1 MEIGMRYLIPALA
14 LLLPLW
20 TQAADDTGKGL
31 TERVASAVF
40 TATEKALVEEFY
52 GKPVADG
59 EKGESEDGDGK
70 SSKNGKGGKSKK
82 MPHGLAK
89 RDSLPPGLEKQLQ
102 KNGTLPPGLAKRD
115 LPSDLARRMPAR
127 NDGTETVV
135 VDSDVVLIEAATG
148 VVLDILRGVAGS
160 DR

>member
-1 MEIGMRYLIPALA
+1 MRYLITTLA
-14 LLLPLW
+14 LLLPLSI
-20 TQAADDTGKGL
+20 QAADEPGKDL
-31 TERVASAVF
+31 AERVTSAVF
-40 TATEKALVEEFY
+40 TATEKTLVEEFF
-52 GKPVADG
+52 GKPAAVE

-82 MPHGLAK
+82 MPQGLAK

-115 LPSDLARRMPAR
+115 LPPDLARRMPAR
-127 NDGTETVV
+127 NDGTETVI
-135 VDSDVVLIEAATG
+135 VDSDVVLVEAATG
-148 VVLDILRGVAGS
+148 VVLDILRGVVGT